1 MKPNERH
8 KLNTLKFRLACFAFR
23 KNRGEF
29 YLDLASSM
37 QAAPGVNIIKL
48 LERYAVRYAEEPV
61 GVLCSNWVENMHH
74 TGSFHAAIRGSIPD
88 EDIALIA
95 ASEENG
101 DLLIG
106 LKLLGKN
113 IIALK
118 KVQSESWKSLAGAAG
133 MLIILHVYLGIMAF
147 MVLSKMEQVMRSG
160 ADLSKLGLTAD
171 ILFGTAHFIQNY
183 WWAWFLF
190 VTSIVASVIWAL
202 PNYTGRYRRFL
213 DDHVF
218 IFQIYRDFIGAS
230 FIMSAAALSSLVGS
244 QLIQFH
250 DALSEIRVR
259 SNVPWLNWQIDMI
272 QSNMK
277 LKPNSKAEIFDTG
290 VTTKRMY
297 YRILD
302 IADYQEMS
310 VMLNKVGDIILEVAP
325 QETSKRAF
333 KIRFTVMTLSLV
345 LMVGSWFGTAEI
357 TDAYKRQVQLRMM
370 R

>member
-1 MKPNERH
+1 MKRKERD
-8 KLNTLKFRLACFAFR
+8 KLSTLKFRLACFAFR
-23 KNRGEF
+23 KNRGDF

-37 QAAPGVNIIKL
+37 QAAPGVNIMTL
-48 LERYAVRYAEEPV
+48 LERYALRYSDEPQ
-61 GVLCSNWVENMHH
+61 GILCSNWVVNMHH
-74 TGSFHAAIRGSIPD
+74 TGSFHAAVRGSIPE

-95 ASEENG
+95 ASEESG
-101 DLLIG
+101 DLLAG

-118 KVQSESWKSLAGAAG
+118 KVQSESWKSLAGAVA
-133 MLIILHVYLGIMAF
+133 MLIILHIYLGIMSF
-147 MVLSKMEQVMRSG
+147 MVLSKMENVMSNSV
-160 ADLSKLGLTAD
+160 DISKLGLTAD
-171 ILFGTAHFIQNY
+171 VMFGTAHFIQQY
-183 WWAWFLF
+183 WWAWLIFL
-190 VTSIVASVIWAL
+190 VVIVISVIWAL
-202 PNYTGRYRRFL
+202 PNYTGKYRRFL
-213 DDHVF
+213 DDHIF
-218 IFQIYRDFIGAS
+218 IFQIYRDFVGAS

-250 DALSEIRVR
+250 DALSEIRAR

-272 QSNMK
+272 QANLK
-277 LKPNSKAEIFDTG
+277 LNPNSKAEIFDTG

-333 KIRFTVMTLSLV
+333 KIRTTVMTLSLA
-345 LMVGSWFGTAEI
+345 LMVGSWLGTPEVI
-357 TDAYKRQVQLRMM
+357 DAYKRQIQLRMM